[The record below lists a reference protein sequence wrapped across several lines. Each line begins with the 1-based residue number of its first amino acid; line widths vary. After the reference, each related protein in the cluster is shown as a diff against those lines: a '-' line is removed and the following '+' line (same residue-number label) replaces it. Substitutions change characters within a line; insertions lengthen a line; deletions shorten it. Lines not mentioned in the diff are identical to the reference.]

1 MAPWTAYTFTPKFR
15 FTSKSIKKH
24 WNRLHIG
31 DREPLPQDETLL
43 SAWAMF
49 HRGEF
54 EQAAKTGIGAGLPG
68 YTVANKAV
76 CIYANHLEPREKVK
90 LDLFMQVS
98 ERATEQIA
106 AQPTN
111 ANAYYL
117 QAYALGRYSQ
127 GISVAKALAKGLGGK
142 VKSALETAIRLEPMH
157 AEAHIALGTFHAEVI
172 DKVGALIGSMTYG
185 AKKDTSLKLLE
196 YGLSL
201 YPESPSALLEYA
213 HGMVLL
219 DADAYAEQVSK
230 LFVQAA
236 ALKAA
241 DATERLSVELARI
254 ELAD

>member
-1 MAPWTAYTFTPKFR
+1 MAPWTAFTFTPKFR
-15 FTSKSIKKH
+15 FTAKSIKKH
-24 WNRLHIG
+24 WGRLHAG
-31 DREPLPQDETLL
+31 DKEPIPQDDALL
-43 SAWAMF
+43 AAWAMF

-54 EQAAKTGIGAGLPG
+54 EQAAKTGLSAGLAG
-68 YTVANKAV
+68 YTVANKAT
-76 CIYANHLEPREKVK
+76 CIYANHLEPREKTK
-90 LDLFMQVS
+90 LELFMQVS

-142 VKSALETAIRLEPMH
+142 VKSALETAIRLEPLH
-157 AEAHIALGTFHAEVI
+157 ADAHIALGTFHAEVI

-201 YPESPSALLEYA
+201 CPESPSALLEYA

-219 DADAYAEQVSK
+219 DADAYAEQATH
-230 LFVQAA
+230 LYQQAA
-236 ALKAA
+236 ALKPA
-241 DATERLSVELARI
+241 DATDRLSIELARI
-254 ELAD
+254 ELAE